1 MRAGQCG
8 GCFMSEQES
17 VPAMLQWQCSGYW
30 APLFVWEMFAIMFY
44 WVLARLALCN
54 PGWSSHHQQNIDL
67 HGIESKSRCGEQST
81 VMTGPV
87 LPVSLIKMDLSC
99 RSINNVGQ
107 VVVGPGS
114 LLVKVNTGVIS
125 YNCPVCQPRPLT
137 HQLEQVLSSSS
148 CQARSLRPSPLGKEL
163 LGACKR

>member
-30 APLFVWEMFAIMFY
+30 ALRDVCNYVLLSSSKAGFVQSWLIQ
-44 WVLARLALCN
+44 
-54 PGWSSHHQQNIDL
+54 SSAAKHRSAG
-67 HGIESKSRCGEQST
+67 HGMESKSRCGEQST
-81 VMTGPV
+81 AKTRTINMTGSV
-87 LPVSLIKMDLSC
+87 LPFSLIKMDLSR
-99 RSINNVGQ
+99 RSINNTGQ

-114 LLVKVNTGVIS
+114 LLLVKVNTGIIS

-137 HQLEQVLSSSS
+137 HQF
-148 CQARSLRPSPLGKEL
+148 
-163 LGACKR
+163 